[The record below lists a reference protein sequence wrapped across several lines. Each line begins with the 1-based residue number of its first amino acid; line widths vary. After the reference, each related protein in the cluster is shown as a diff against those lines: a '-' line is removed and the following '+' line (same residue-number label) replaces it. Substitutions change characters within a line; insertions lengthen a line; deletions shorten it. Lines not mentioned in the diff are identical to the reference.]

1 MSSLELK
8 LPPPVVA
15 LAAGL
20 LMFGLAAC
28 GLAPSP
34 LSAACR
40 HVGAAVLF
48 VLGVSLLLASG
59 RLFFKAG
66 TTVLPYKPEKTSK
79 LVISGM
85 YRHSRNPMYLAM
97 LLMLSG
103 WTAFLGDWAALA
115 GLPLFML
122 YMTRFQII
130 PEERALTALFGE
142 EYREYTRRVRRW
154 I

>member
-1 MSSLELK
+1 MPSLELK

-20 LMFGLAAC
+20 LMFGLSFSES
-28 GLAPSP
+28 GSLP
-34 LSAACR
+34 LSAVWR

-48 VLGVSLLLASG
+48 GLGLTLLLISG
-59 RLFFKAG
+59 RLFFKVG
-66 TTVLPYKPEKTSK
+66 TTVLPYNPEKTSK
-79 LVISGM
+79 LVISGA

-103 WTAFLGDWAALA
+103 WGVFLGQWPALA

-130 PEERALTALFGE
+130 PEERALAALFGE
-142 EYREYTRRVRRW
+142 EYREYARRVRRW

>member
-1 MSSLELK
+1 MSFLELK
-8 LPPPVVA
+8 LPPPVVT

-20 LMFGLAAC
+20 LMFGLAFS
-28 GLAPSP
+28 APGPLP
-34 LSAACR
+34 LSAVWR
-40 HVGAAVLF
+40 HVGAAALF
-48 VLGVSLLLASG
+48 GLGLALLLISG

-66 TTVLPYKPEKTSK
+66 TTVLPYKPENTSK
-79 LVISGM
+79 LVISGV
-85 YRHSRNPMYLAM
+85 YRRSRNPMYLAM

-103 WTAFLGDWAALA
+103 WGVFLGQWPALA

-130 PEERALTALFGE
+130 PEERALAALFGE